1 MTDGKLQDRPLA
13 GIAFMVT
20 AFVTVAVG
28 DALTKAV
35 IVALPIAQFLVLR
48 SASVLILLLP
58 VFLRAGGLVVFRT
71 ERLGLHLLR
80 CALNGASLLL
90 FYVALRRLELATLF
104 AIGFVG
110 PLLMTALSVPILGE
124 RVGPH
129 RWAAIAIGFLGAL
142 VIVNPG
148 AGGFEPAALI
158 AMAGTALWATS
169 MVLVR
174 KMSATESDAALL
186 AYINV
191 SLLLLGAVG
200 APFVWGEVTL
210 AQTGFIAML
219 AVTLVAGQWLMLR
232 AFRLAPIGVVAP
244 FQYTGIVWAT
254 LIGWAFWNEFP
265 APNVWVG
272 AAILIASGLY
282 VMWRERIRSRQRAS
296 ARSA

>member
-1 MTDGKLQDRPLA
+1 
-13 GIAFMVT
+13 
-20 AFVTVAVG
+20 
-28 DALTKAV
+28 
-35 IVALPIAQFLVLR
+35 
-48 SASVLILLLP
+48 LP

>member
-13 GIAFMVT
+13 GIAFMVG

-35 IVALPIAQFLVLR
+35 ILVLPVAQFLVLR
-48 SASVLILLLP
+48 SASVLLLLVP
-58 VFLRAGGLVVFRT
+58 FFMRAGGLAVFRT

-90 FYVALRRLELATLF
+90 FYFALRRLELATLF

-129 RWAAIAIGFLGAL
+129 RWAAIAIGFVGAL
-142 VIVNPG
+142 IIVNPG
-148 AGGFEPAALI
+148 AGGFQPAALI
-158 AMAGTALWATS
+158 AMAGPALWSTS

-174 KMSATESDAALL
+174 KMSTPETAASLL

-191 SLLLLGAVG
+191 SLLLMGVVG
-200 APFVWGEVTL
+200 APFVWQPIAF
-210 AQTGFIAML
+210 AQTGFVLML
-219 AVTLVAGQWLMLR
+219 SVTLVIGQWLMLR
-232 AFRLAPIGVVAP
+232 AFRMAPIGVVAP

-265 APNVWVG
+265 APNVWIG
-272 AAILIASGLY
+272 ATILIASGLY
-282 VMWRERIRSRQRAS
+282 VMWRERIRAREKA

>member
-13 GIAFMVT
+13 GIGFMVV
-20 AFVTVAVG
+20 AFVTVAIG

-48 SASVLILLLP
+48 SASVLVLLLP
-58 VFLRAGGLVVFRT
+58 LFLRNGGLLVFRT
-71 ERLGLHLLR
+71 DRLGLHVAR
-80 CALNGASLLL
+80 CALNAASLLL
-90 FYVALRRLELATLF
+90 FYVSLRRIELATLF

-129 RWAAIAIGFLGAL
+129 RWAAIAIGFLGA
-142 VIVNPG
+142 VIIVNPG
-148 AGGFEPAALI
+148 TDGFQPAALI
-158 AMAGTALWATS
+158 AMAGTSLWATS

-191 SLLLLGAVG
+191 SLLLLGALG
-200 APFVWGEVTL
+200 APFVWQAVTL
-210 AQTGFIAML
+210 AQTGLIAVL
-219 AVTLVAGQWLMLR
+219 ALTLVASQWLMLR

-254 LIGWAFWNEFP
+254 LIGWAFWQEFP
-265 APNVWVG
+265 APNVWAG
-272 AAILIASGLY
+272 AAILISSGLY
-282 VMWRERIRSRQRAS
+282 VMWRERIRAREKAAS
-296 ARSA
+296 GSA

>member
-1 MTDGKLQDRPLA
+1 MTDGKLQDRALA
-13 GIAFMVT
+13 GIAFMVA

-35 IVALPIAQFLVLR
+35 MVALPIAQFLVLR
-48 SASVLILLLP
+48 SASVLVLLSP
-58 VFLRAGGLVVFRT
+58 VFLRAGGLAVFRT

-148 AGGFEPAALI
+148 AGGFEPAALV

-282 VMWRERIRSRQRAS
+282 VMWRERIRSRQRAA

>member
-13 GIAFMVT
+13 GIAFMVA

-48 SASVLILLLP
+48 SASVLVLLSP
-58 VFLRAGGLVVFRT
+58 VFLRAGGLAVFRT

-148 AGGFEPAALI
+148 AGGFEPAALV

-282 VMWRERIRSRQRAS
+282 VMWRERIRSRQRAA

>member
-13 GIAFMVT
+13 GIAFMVA

>member
-210 AQTGFIAML
+210 AQTGFIAMR

>member
-1 MTDGKLQDRPLA
+1 
-13 GIAFMVT
+13 
-20 AFVTVAVG
+20 
-28 DALTKAV
+28 
-35 IVALPIAQFLVLR
+35 
-48 SASVLILLLP
+48 
-58 VFLRAGGLVVFRT
+58 
-71 ERLGLHLLR
+71 
-80 CALNGASLLL
+80 
-90 FYVALRRLELATLF
+90 
-104 AIGFVG
+104 
-110 PLLMTALSVPILGE
+110 
-124 RVGPH
+124 
-129 RWAAIAIGFLGAL
+129 
-142 VIVNPG
+142 
-148 AGGFEPAALI
+148 
-158 AMAGTALWATS
+158 
-169 MVLVR
+169 VLVR

>member
-13 GIAFMVT
+13 GIAFMIA

-35 IVALPIAQFLVLR
+35 IVAVPVAQFLVLR
-48 SASVLILLLP
+48 SASVLILLVP
-58 VFLRAGGLVVFRT
+58 FFMRAGGLAVFRT

-80 CALNGASLLL
+80 CLLNGASLLL
-90 FYVALRRLELATLF
+90 FYAALRRLELATLF

-129 RWAAIAIGFLGAL
+129 RWAAIAIGFVGAI
-142 VIVNPG
+142 VIVDPG
-148 AGGFEPAALI
+148 TAGFQPAALI
-158 AMAGTALWATS
+158 AMCGTALWATS

-174 KMSATESDAALL
+174 KMSATESDASLL
-186 AYINV
+186 AYINT
-191 SLLLLGAVG
+191 SLLLLGVVG
-200 APFVWGEVTL
+200 APFVWGPVTL
-210 AQTGFIAML
+210 DQAGFVLML
-219 AVTLVAGQWLMLR
+219 AVTLVVGQWLMLR

-254 LIGWAFWNEFP
+254 LIGWAFWKEFP
-265 APNVWVG
+265 APNVWFG

-282 VMWRERIRSRQRAS
+282 VMWRERVRARQKA
-296 ARSA
+296 ATRSA

>member
-58 VFLRAGGLVVFRT
+58 VFLRAGGLAVFRT

>member
-90 FYVALRRLELATLF
+90 FYMALRRLELATLF

-200 APFVWGEVTL
+200 APFVWSEVTL